1 MIRIWYQNQG
11 VAFTVKAGKHVYSL
25 MRGQGFVVGQVS
37 GSSTGV
43 ANARLIGTDGMGSP
57 LLILDPLCKERHSY
71 TAYGYDALLT
81 ESTVLGF
88 NGQLS
93 CMLKHAYLLGNGYR
107 VYSTAL
113 MRFFSADRLSPFA
126 AGGLNAYAYV
136 QGDPVNRDDP
146 TGRMFR
152 WVKKLIPGKSV
163 AIDVQNS
170 DVENPAIT
178 LPAMSSNPPASVSFV
193 NEISSTPP
201 RMAPLL
207 VILKQNSPATDLLLG
222 HVGNKGLMQLGRV
235 SRDASNAVSLHLSR
249 THAGPQ
255 QVAMANQFALTER
268 ARIFAGLAAKKLM
281 NREVPLAPMTP
292 AQAMEHVRL
301 NIV

>member
-11 VAFTVKAGKHVYSL
+11 VASTVKAGKHVYSL

-146 TGRMFR
+146 TGRMLR
-152 WVKKLIPGKSV
+152 WRVKNPIPVKSV
-163 AIDVQNS
+163 AIDV
-170 DVENPAIT
+170 ENPVITFPAIR
-178 LPAMSSNPPASVSFV
+178 SNPPASVSFV
-193 NEISSTPP
+193 NETSSTPP

-249 THAGPQ
+249 AHAGPQ
-255 QVAMANQFALTER
+255 QVAMANQFALTEE
-268 ARIFAGLAAKKLM
+268 ARIFAGLAAQRLI

>member
-11 VAFTVKAGKHVYSL
+11 IASTVKAGKHVYSL
-25 MRGQGFVVGQVS
+25 MWGQGFVVGQVS

-152 WVKKLIPGKSV
+152 WRVRKPIPVKSV
-163 AIDVQNS
+163 AIDV
-170 DVENPAIT
+170 ENPVITFPAIR
-178 LPAMSSNPPASVSFV
+178 SNPPASVSVV

-235 SRDASNAVSLHLSR
+235 SRDASNTVSLHLSR

-268 ARIFAGLAAKKLM
+268 ARIFAGLAAQRLM

>member
-11 VAFTVKAGKHVYSL
+11 AASTVKAGKHVYSL
-25 MRGQGFVVGQVS
+25 MRGQGLVVGQVS

-152 WVKKLIPGKSV
+152 WRVKNPMPVKSV
-163 AIDVQNS
+163 AIDV
-170 DVENPAIT
+170 ENPVITFPAIR
-178 LPAMSSNPPASVSFV
+178 SNPPASVSFV
-193 NEISSTPP
+193 NENSSTPP

-207 VILKQNSPATDLLLG
+207 VILKQNSPATDLLLRC
-222 HVGNKGLMQLGRV
+222 VGNKGLMQLGRV

-249 THAGPQ
+249 GNAGLQ

-268 ARIFAGLAAKKLM
+268 ARIFAGLAAQRLM